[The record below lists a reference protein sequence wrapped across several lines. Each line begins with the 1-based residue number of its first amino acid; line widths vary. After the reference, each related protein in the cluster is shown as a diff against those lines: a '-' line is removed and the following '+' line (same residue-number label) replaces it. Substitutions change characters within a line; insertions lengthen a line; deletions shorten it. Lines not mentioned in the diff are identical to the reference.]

1 MHMFNKNDILKELAA
16 GKSIEEIAQ
25 SAADALNEAKADYDR
40 LKAEAEAKK
49 KRELALQ
56 KQKKVESANSIMDGI
71 FDHLQNFYGDIFD
84 SFDIGRMR
92 KHFDAAAFSAAFDE
106 TVEELK
112 KMPAVQKKLKGDDKN
127 WSVELT
133 GEDAKQAGDAI
144 EKFLRENNLF

>member
-1 MHMFNKNDILKELAA
+1 MFDKNDILKELAA

-56 KQKKVESANSIMDGI
+56 KQKKEESAHSIMDGI
-71 FDHLQNFYGDIFD
+71 FNHLEKFYGDVFND
-84 SFDIGRMR
+84 FDISRMK

-106 TVEELK
+106 TIEELK
-112 KMPAVQKKLKGDDKN
+112 KMPAVQEKLKGNNKN